1 MNLGQIRAEVQARG
15 YDYVAAARIND
26 WIKQS
31 YRLVCAMEPWSF
43 LESEVTGAAP
53 LTITDLSQVLYV
65 VSGAQTL
72 RAMDYRDIRDQ
83 DPGLDDVGDPVSW
96 YLKNNE
102 INVWPTSNNEV
113 WVRYLRTPPALS
125 NDSATPLI
133 PDAFQEIL
141 IDMAVVR
148 GLKDNDEYE
157 QASNLQV
164 LVDGSIQAMKD
175 ALIVRNY
182 QNPTQIVQSRPN
194 EDYIS

>member
-1 MNLGQIRAEVQARG
+1 MNLGEIRAEVQARG
-15 YDYVAAARIND
+15 YDYVSATRIND

-53 LTITDLSQVLYV
+53 LTISDLSQVLYV

-72 RAMDYRDIRDQ
+72 RGTDYRDIRDM
-83 DPGLDDVGDPVSW
+83 DPGLDDTGEPVSW

-164 LVDGSIQAMKD
+164 LVDNAVQAMKD